1 MGQVGSAAASKVNLI
16 VLRPSREAIGT
27 TTVVIVL
34 VLVPDS
40 QPTIKFKER
49 MAAPEL
55 TVVDVRRAFL
65 LPLTKGAQAGVPLVE
80 DKLNKT
86 HSLTLDG
93 KKEFKRNV

>member
-1 MGQVGSAAASKVNLI
+1 
-16 VLRPSREAIGT
+16 
-27 TTVVIVL
+27 
-34 VLVPDS
+34 
-40 QPTIKFKER
+40 

-93 KKEFKRNV
+93 KKGFKKYKKA